1 MFNRL
6 RILRLRVSPG
16 CFSISWAVNFLALLS
31 TLSLVDSSFAD
42 ITIANYSDATNDR
55 FTVDANGQS
64 FPNFIAAN
72 FNLSGI
78 GQTSGGLW
86 ATAISRNVV
95 ITAFHAAPGIGST
108 INFFVDNNPNLAPVT
123 PTMVSGVRV
132 GSTDLY
138 LGVLSAPLPDAIAH
152 FSFVQESLVG
162 PGPVGNVSTIVSA
175 GSLQGLNTYM
185 FGRSPANH
193 PVFQD
198 QAVGRNLITGYSEN
212 VLFNGSDNDSIL
224 MIDDTFPTNSANVV
238 QHEAYFQG
246 GDSGGPTFV
255 EIGGNLVLLGT
266 NGFQFNGV
274 DFQNVPFRGSGVN
287 YTGNQAAFINNF
299 IAISAVPEPSTLLL
313 VAILSLIHI

>member
-1 MFNRL
+1 
-6 RILRLRVSPG
+6 
-16 CFSISWAVNFLALLS
+16 
-31 TLSLVDSSFAD
+31 
-42 ITIANYSDATNDR
+42 
-55 FTVDANGQS
+55 
-64 FPNFIAAN
+64 
-72 FNLSGI
+72 
-78 GQTSGGLW
+78 
-86 ATAISRNVV
+86 
-95 ITAFHAAPGIGST
+95 
-108 INFFVDNNPNLAPVT
+108 
-123 PTMVSGVRV
+123 
-132 GSTDLY
+132 
-138 LGVLSAPLPDAIAH
+138 
-152 FSFVQESLVG
+152 
-162 PGPVGNVSTIVSA
+162 
-175 GSLQGLNTYM
+175 M

-313 VAILSLIHI
+313 VAIGALAIPASKMARRRRAEKRRLIAWQFRPQ